1 MSSQIKSTSGQHYTT
16 RSMNGIITYDDG
28 AGNVIENGTIT
39 SNGVVVDGDVEA
51 NNMLEADENETIT
64 GTWSFTSIP
73 YSTIT
78 PNLDTHIPNKLYVDT
93 EANTKVSLTGDE
105 IINGIKTFVDS
116 PIVPNPT
123 TDTQV
128 ANKGSYE
135 TFGYTNFA
143 SLTDNNTLTG
153 INSFSNQVFLP
164 NSNQTSDLMS
174 ASKGYVDNFGYTNF
188 ASLTDNNTLTGINSF
203 SNQVFLPNSNQTN
216 ALMASSKGYVDTQI
230 AGIDYSGFVDIANN
244 QTITGTKTYTGGLKY
259 DLSPVVNTD
268 VVNKLALDTAIAGID
283 YSSFVDIANNQTITG
298 TKTYTG
304 GLKYDLA
311 PVVNTDVVNKL
322 ALDNAIASAP
332 APSGVVLTTTNQN
345 VSGIKTFTDTLQLNT
360 TGTSQIIKLW
370 NGNGNEPASTG
381 MGINALNS
389 ITTGANNTAMGIS
402 TLNILESG
410 NANTA
415 FGAYAGTS
423 VQASNTTALGAFSL
437 TTNTANGNCGIGFQ
451 ALKVNT
457 TGGNNVAVGANSLK
471 SCFTGSSNT
480 AVGSNA
486 LSSSVTNSS
495 NTAVGSEALQVNI
508 GSTNTAVGASSLL
521 NNTSGHTNTA
531 LGAFTLNNNTLGQE
545 NVAVGSSALY
555 ANTTGDYNVAI
566 GRLANDAN
574 TTAINNIA
582 IGYNAIQ
589 KVTGDNNISI
599 GKNNYSILDETGA
612 NRNIVIGSNS
622 GTRLGNSRTII
633 VGYQSGIQT
642 NSTENII
649 IGNYAGNNMGISC
662 SKSIV
667 LGDDSDIV
675 SGSSVTQVQ
684 VYGNE
689 VYADEPYFIYM
700 GRGIQ
705 MSNVVSGIDSFT
717 QTGAWLS
724 SQLIFQN
731 QNASGNKWVGGT
743 IGAYIKSNNNGTGGF
758 PSGLVFRTKRAT
770 GQQGYDGLTEAMFID
785 CNGRLGIGTN
795 NPTTP
800 LHVNGYV
807 SRAGFKRY
815 ISENTTNGSSS
826 GYVNVSTSSN
836 HRISIYVNQGVGMSF
851 VIFHSD
857 RRIKKNIE
865 DVPDNLALQQV
876 RDIPCRYYNYIDD
889 VNKGEQKVVG
899 FIAQEVQAVLP
910 SAVHTSTNTIPNEYR
925 MLENVT
931 WTDGDIDASGNVINY
946 KMSCDLTDVSG
957 VQYKFSVSNEEGA
970 IADEKDVVGND
981 DDTFTFE
988 EKYEFVFCFGKHI
1001 DDFLNIDK
1009 NQIFALHHSAIQEI
1023 DRQQIADKARITELE
1038 TQVSDLTTRLQALEA
1053 LFLQ

>member
-1 MSSQIKSTSGQHYTT
+1 MSSQIKSNSGQHYTT
-16 RSMNGIITYDDG
+16 RSMNGIITFDDG
-28 AGNVIENGTIT
+28 AGNVIQNGQII

-51 NNMLEADENETIT
+51 DNMLEADENETIT

-73 YSTIT
+73 YSTIS
-78 PNLDTHIPNKLYVDT
+78 PNLDTQIPNKLYVDT
-93 EANTKVSLTGDE
+93 EANTKVSKSGDE
-105 IINGIKTFVDS
+105 TINGIKTFIDS

-123 TDTQV
+123 TDLEV

-164 NSNQTSDLMS
+164 NSNQTSDLM
-174 ASKGYVDNFGYTNF
+174 ATSKGYVDNFGYTNF
-188 ASLTDNNTLTGINSF
+188 VSLTDDQTIGGIKSF
-203 SNQVFLPNSNQTN
+203 SNPIYLPNSNPTN
-216 ALMASSKGYVDTQI
+216 TLMASSKGYVDAQI
-230 AGIDYSGFVDIANN
+230 AGIDLTNYMTTNTD
-244 QTITGTKTYTGGLKY
+244 QTIDGIKTYNTGKNPLVDTPDYYGAGIYYQVPNCAFITNNFVNNKDAQSIDGVKRFRDGLKY
-259 DLSPVVNTD
+259 DL
-268 VVNKLALDTAIAGID
+268 
-283 YSSFVDIANNQTITG
+283 Q
-298 TKTYTG
+298 
-304 GLKYDLA
+304 

-322 ALDNAIASAP
+322 ALDNAIAGIP

-345 VSGIKTFTDTLQLNT
+345 VGGVKTFTDTLLLNT
-360 TGTSQIIKLW
+360 TGTSQTIKLW

-389 ITTGANNTAMGIS
+389 ITTGQNNTAMGIS

-410 NANTA
+410 NSNTA

-437 TTNTANGNCGIGFQ
+437 TTNTANGNTGLGFQ

-457 TGGNNVAVGANSLK
+457 TGGNNCAVGANSLK

-486 LSSSVTNSS
+486 LSSSITNSS
-495 NTAVGSEALQVNI
+495 NTAIGANSMSVNI

-531 LGAFTLNNNTLGQE
+531 IGAFTLNNNTLGQE

-589 KVTGDNNISI
+589 KITGDNNISI

-612 NRNIVIGSNS
+612 NRNIVIGTNS

-633 VGYQSGIQT
+633 VGFQSGIQT

-649 IGNYAGNNMGISC
+649 IGNYAGNNMGTSC

-667 LGDDSDIV
+667 IGDDSDIV
-675 SGSSVTQVQ
+675 SGSSVNQVQ

-705 MSNVVSGIDSFT
+705 MSNVVSGRDSFT

-724 SQLIFQN
+724 SQLIFHN
-731 QNASGNKWVGGT
+731 QNSSGNKWVGGT
-743 IGAYIKSNNNGTGGF
+743 IGAFIKSNNNGTGGF

-826 GYVNVSTSSN
+826 GYVNVSTTSN

-899 FIAQEVQAVLP
+899 FIAQEVQEVLP
-910 SAVHTSTNTIPNEYR
+910 SAVHTSTNTLPNEYR
-925 MLENVT
+925 MLENIT

-957 VQYKFSVSNEEGA
+957 VQYRFSVAHEEGVV
-970 IADEKDVVGND
+970 ADEKDVVGNE

-988 EKYEFVFCFGKHI
+988 EKYTHVFCFGKQI

-1053 LFLQ
+1053 HFNQ